1 VLEIEPRASYVDGS
15 IRQKAPQRFLE
26 LRKANTLSEVG
37 VLAKLRTKDPK
48 LGS

>member
-1 VLEIEPRASYVDGS
+1 MLEIEPSCVDGS

-37 VLAKLRTKDPK
+37 VLAKLRTNDPK